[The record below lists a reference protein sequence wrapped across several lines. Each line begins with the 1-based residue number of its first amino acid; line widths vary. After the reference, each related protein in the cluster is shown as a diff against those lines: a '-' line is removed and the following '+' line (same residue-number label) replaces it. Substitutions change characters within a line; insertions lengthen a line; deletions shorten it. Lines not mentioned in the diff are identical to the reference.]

1 MQTAAEHA
9 ELVHQKD
16 AGNAGDA
23 GDAGNADLVDSDSG
37 IIIEVNYF
45 FKGQ

>member
-1 MQTAAEHA
+1 MQTAAEYA

-16 AGNAGDA
+16 VGNA
-23 GDAGNADLVDSDSG
+23 GDAGNADLVNSDSG

>member
-9 ELVHQKD
+9 ELVHQND
-16 AGNAGDA
+16 VGDAGDA
-23 GDAGNADLVDSDSG
+23 GDAGNADLVNSDSG

-45 FKGQ
+45 FKRQ